1 LLDWD
6 SDSTRPP
13 SIPPRAVIPAPR
25 IPDKLTAEL
34 TPPPPL
40 PPKTKFAA
48 QKANVVEDTPSV
60 QGGSSESIYSTD
72 LNSYSIEDGY
82 MEDGYILPVNYRDDF
97 NYGMG
102 HPKQSSSYDY
112 LTDQSNSDNES
123 MEETNNRKATK
134 RYTTGRST
142 SPYKQMTAKSTDSI
156 TPVIL
161 THRNGQEDQYSKL
174 DPHTKS
180 PGLKGQDRLSQSTPS
195 LSIDGGAMDSSARAG
210 GPKLP
215 SVREL
220 KSKFLVKASPEP
232 APRKSISKKK
242 LNITKPSGMN
252 YQVHSLTARSVPN
265 RMRETL
271 KTGWDTQRDSI
282 VRIQTSIQPTE
293 SIKVQGTQAPRQTN
307 YNHGIEQN
315 NHSTASAGHALAGK
329 VKQVSMLYDNNR
341 GDSPEHT
348 GIPAHPA
355 QLPSRRAPYSARQDG
370 YTSDE
375 SISGK
380 SKNYT
385 GYTSDRSTAVTNNVI
400 SNGKYNRKIKHKV
413 SNC

>member
-1 LLDWD
+1 M
-6 SDSTRPP
+6 
-13 SIPPRAVIPAPR
+13 
-25 IPDKLTAEL
+25 

-40 PPKTKFAA
+40 PPKIKFSIE
-48 QKANVVEDTPSV
+48 KANIVETPSVVEENYTPSIQGGSV

-72 LNSYSIEDGY
+72 LNSYSIEDVY

-123 MEETNNRKATK
+123 VEDLSNRKVSK
-134 RYTTGRST
+134 VH
-142 SPYKQMTAKSTDSI
+142 SPYNRLIATKSTDSI
-156 TPVIL
+156 TPVIRHH
-161 THRNGQEDQYSKL
+161 TATADNRQQSIKPVDNGFGRRGVSNR
-174 DPHTKS
+174 P
-180 PGLKGQDRLSQSTPS
+180 DRLSQSTPS
-195 LSIDGGAMDSSARAG
+195 LNSSVSARQEENDT
-210 GPKLP
+210 PVREDRVPQLP

-220 KSKFLVKASPEP
+220 KSKFTVNASPEP
-232 APRKSISKKK
+232 APRKSLSKKK
-242 LNITKPSGMN
+242 MNLSKPGGMN

-271 KTGWDTQRDSI
+271 KTGWGTQRDSI
-282 VRIQTSIQPTE
+282 VRIQTSNP
-293 SIKVQGTQAPRQTN
+293 QAPV
-307 YNHGIEQN
+307 EKV
-315 NHSTASAGHALAGK
+315 AGSYINCDGVEKTKITVGSGPALVGK
-329 VKQVSMLYDNNR
+329 VKQVSMLYNDNR

-355 QLPSRRAPYSARQDG
+355 QLPPARRSVYPARQDG

-375 SISGK
+375 SASGK
-380 SKNYT
+380 TAGYGT
-385 GYTSDRSTAVTNNVI
+385 AGYTSDRSGGNVN
-400 SNGKYNRKIKHKV
+400 SFNNGKYSRKIKHKV